1 MKFDKSPHWLVQL
14 FEALQG
20 ETGGTPRK
28 MFGYPCAFE
37 NGQLFAG
44 LFGDGM
50 FVRLGEADRAALLSL
65 PGATQ
70 FAPMAGR
77 PMREY
82 AMLPPSMLEDEE
94 AVKSWLRRGLAF
106 AQSLPPKAAK
116 PKATKPR
123 AGAKSGIAR
132 KRR

>member
-14 FEALQG
+14 FEALQA
-20 ETGGTPRK
+20 ETGGTRRQ

-50 FVRLGEADRAALLSL
+50 FVRLGEADRAALLQI
-65 PGATQ
+65 PGATL

-82 AMLPPSMLEDEE
+82 TVLPASMLEDEE
-94 AVKSWLRRGLAF
+94 AVKSWLRRGLDY
-106 AQSLPPKAAK
+106 AQSLPPKKPKAAKSKAAK
-116 PKATKPR
+116 PTKP
-123 AGAKSGIAR
+123 AR